1 MRLRFV
7 HVAAAAIGPYV
18 PALRRLEQAITYP
31 ISDGAN
37 GADGADETDR
47 FFIDHGADYHPF
59 FSRLGEAHFVLAL
72 DEERS
77 AGRPEEQVIG
87 ALAGVLRR
95 AEHSGRSIPS
105 VYLCDLKLHADYRGQ
120 DVVPRLLRFALGL
133 VRQPR
138 FQRWRLAYGA
148 AMRGRRGDVMRSAR
162 GLSLLRL
169 GSTLGQL
176 TLYFVPPERL
186 AALQPRTAPTPPDA
200 AYGLDLSPEVAER
213 LVPPGTE
220 STAGRKDLRLVST
233 GEPWP
238 LVHLPR
244 SIASP
249 GYAEYL
255 VACGRALAPQGG
267 LACFAI
273 DERLTDWNEW
283 LRRAGLS
290 PGALCTVYGLRLVPS
305 LYSARWVHLATSEI

>member
-7 HVAAAAIGPYV
+7 HVAAAEIGPYV

-31 ISDGAN
+31 I
-37 GADGADETDR
+37 ADGADR

-59 FSRLGEAHFVLAL
+59 FTRLGEAHFVLAL
-72 DEERS
+72 DEDAREERRG
-77 AGRPEEQVIG
+77 APEARVIG

-95 AEHSGRSIPS
+95 ADRGGRSIAS
-105 VYLCDLKLHADYRGQ
+105 VYLCDLKLHADYRGRG
-120 DVVPRLLRFALGL
+120 VVPRLLRFALGL

-148 AMRGRRGDVMRSAR
+148 AMRGSRGDVMRSAR

-176 TLYFVPPERL
+176 TLYFAPPERL
-186 AALQPRTAPTPPDA
+186 AALQPRTAPPPPDA
-200 AYGLDLSPEVAER
+200 AHGLDLSPDVAER
-213 LVPPGTE
+213 LVAPGIE

-233 GEPWP
+233 GQPWP

-249 GYAEYL
+249 DYAEYL

-273 DERLTDWNEW
+273 DERLAAWNEW
-283 LRRAGLS
+283 LQRGGLS
-290 PGALCTVYGLRLVPS
+290 PGAVCTVYGLRLVPP